1 MSIRVTISIEDQS
14 VNKTSEN
21 PYDRPERL
29 AWLIRAFEKHIDRFD
44 AGRKSMYQKATW
56 SLATASGFF
65 ALSSLAKSEPMRMF
79 IKNQMEQLETL
90 DRIVVAVALLLAA
103 TYAILLIQVTNF
115 YSPREIEY
123 PLQPINPELGAEMSR
138 CENNKKSGDE
148 CWNYVQVTYVK
159 PEDLECYS
167 NVLRGHID
175 AHIKQSSLNQELSEH
190 LKDIFRIWAILVIL
204 FFTLIFLG

>member
-1 MSIRVTISIEDQS
+1 MAKKD
-14 VNKTSEN
+14 

-29 AWLIRAFEKHIDRFD
+29 IWLIRAFEKHIDRFD
-44 AGRKSMYQKATW
+44 AGRKSMNQKATW
-56 SLATASGFF
+56 TLATATGFF
-65 ALSSLAKSEPMRMF
+65 ALSSLAKSETMRIF

-123 PLQPINPELGAEMSR
+123 PVQPINPELVSDMSR
-138 CENNKKSGDE
+138 YQDNEKFSDE
-148 CWNYVQVTYVK
+148 CWNYVQVTYIK
-159 PEDLECYS
+159 PEDLECYHL
-167 NVLRGHID
+167 VLRGHID
-175 AHIKQSSLNQELSEH
+175 TYIKQSLLNQKLGEH
-190 LKDIFRIWAILVIL
+190 LKDIFRIWAVLVIL